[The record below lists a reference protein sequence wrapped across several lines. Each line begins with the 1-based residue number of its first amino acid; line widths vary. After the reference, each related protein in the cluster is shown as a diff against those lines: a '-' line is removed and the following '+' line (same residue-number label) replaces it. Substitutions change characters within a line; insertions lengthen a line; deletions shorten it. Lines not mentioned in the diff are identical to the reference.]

1 MDVSHDT
8 TWCFFSFSF
17 KWFGSIRTD
26 SFLHKSTSKERNG
39 YPEFMGKD
47 QEKHL
52 PNESNH
58 CCLTLS
64 GGQGLA
70 LLTLASKVRAVLGL
84 GQEVERSDLSPS
96 SMSIQVPLG
105 LENLPG
111 ISPFPLQS
119 INLPGA
125 YSCLE
130 SKDCVSVKALGSHDP
145 LSLKC
150 LQLQLWK

>member
-1 MDVSHDT
+1 MYP
-8 TWCFFSFSF
+8 
-17 KWFGSIRTD
+17 RTLLGV
-26 SFLHKSTSKERNG
+26 SFLSPSSGLGPSEQTLFFTKVQVKKGMVILNSWVRIRKKN
-39 YPEFMGKD
+39 
-47 QEKHL
+47 L
-52 PNESNH
+52 PNASSH

-105 LENLPG
+105 LEKLPG

-130 SKDCVSVKALGSHDP
+130 SKDCVSIKALGSHDP